1 MAAVT
6 NFDNKQEHN
15 VPRQVLVEQF
25 SLLFHSFSVSN
36 LQKSLIGLSIL
47 LPVRALFVPER
58 SIYMIPH
65 KLTMVLY
72 RQLLLISILTFIFCN
87 LNTCRK
93 KNEELLSSNNPKPK
107 AKQRQSCSNPASMQH
122 QKIFGALLE
131 LVPYFL
137 FIYSYSIV
145 FLSFLSFFLS
155 FLLSFFFLS
164 FFVSFFLSLFLSLFL
179 PFFLSFFLIFLYLFL
194 QYLYIFQ
201 K

>member
-25 SLLFHSFSVSN
+25 SLLFHSFPVSN

-93 KNEELLSSNNPKPK
+93 KLKSFSLLTIQSQ
-107 AKQRQSCSNPASMQH
+107 KQNKGNLAPIQH
-122 QKIFGALLE
+122 QCNTKKSLE
-131 LVPYFL
+131 HF
-137 FIYSYSIV
+137 
-145 FLSFLSFFLS
+145 
-155 FLLSFFFLS
+155 
-164 FFVSFFLSLFLSLFL
+164 
-179 PFFLSFFLIFLYLFL
+179 
-194 QYLYIFQ
+194 
-201 K
+201 